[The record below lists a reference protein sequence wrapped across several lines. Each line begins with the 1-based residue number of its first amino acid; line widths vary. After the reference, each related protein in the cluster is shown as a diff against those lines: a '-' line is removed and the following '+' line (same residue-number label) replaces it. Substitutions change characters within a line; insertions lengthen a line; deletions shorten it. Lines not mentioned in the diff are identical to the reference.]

1 MKTLA
6 IACLVLAAQVAAA
19 NPRKIEAENAYKY
32 GQSLYLK
39 EDYVGAAA
47 QFKAAHDLDPDP
59 VYLFNIAQA
68 YRLGKKCKEAGEYY
82 RRFLADV
89 KKAPNED
96 AVKSYIV
103 EVDDCAK
110 AQEAALAPPVETK
123 PVIEPQPQPQ
133 PVITDEPPRSK
144 KRLAGYIVTGGG
156 VALAGLGFLFMTQV
170 SGFED
175 DANAICPNPCMTW
188 DEDKRNAR
196 NAIDD
201 KAHTRE
207 KLMVGSFVLG
217 GAAIAA
223 GVYLIVTGGERREA
237 PVAITPTKNGAMV
250 SLSF

>member
-1 MKTLA
+1 MKSLV
-6 IACLVLAAQVAAA
+6 IACLVLSAQIAAA

-39 EDYVGAAA
+39 EDYVGAAT
-47 QFKAAHDLDPDP
+47 QFKAAYDLDPDP

-68 YRLGKKCKEAGEYY
+68 YRLGKKCKESGEYY

-89 KKAPNED
+89 TKAPNEE
-96 AVKSYIV
+96 AVKAYIV

-123 PVIEPQPQPQ
+123 PVTDLQPQ
-133 PVITDEPPRSK
+133 PVITDEPPSSK

-156 VALAGLGFLFMTQV
+156 VALAGLGFLFMTQI
-170 SGFED
+170 SGLED
-175 DANAICPNPCMTW
+175 DANAVCPDPCTSW
-188 DEDKRNAR
+188 DPDKRDKR
-196 NAIDD
+196 SEIDD
-201 KAHTRE
+201 KAHLRE

-237 PVAITPTKNGAMV
+237 PVAITPTSNGAMV
-250 SLSF
+250 SGRF